1 MGYATYGYLGV
12 SGLVTGSLALY
23 ILLTGHGSLFD
34 VGYFLESISPV
45 YWATMGIALN
55 IGMSVIGAGYGIL
68 ITGSSIAG
76 AAVRTPRVRTKNLIS
91 YVS

>member
-1 MGYATYGYLGV
+1 MLGAGRARSAWDAVDRHEAFGPKAKSRAMGYATYGYLGV

-45 YWATMGIALN
+45 YWATMGA
-55 IGMSVIGAGYGIL
+55 S
-68 ITGSSIAG
+68 AG
-76 AAVRTPRVRTKNLIS
+76 APPG
-91 YVS
+91 